1 MAPRMLIA
9 AIGGAT
15 GSGKTT
21 LAKHLGRI
29 IPSLLVF
36 QDDFAPPEDKV
47 PIDPRYGWQ
56 DWDDKAGAIE
66 WERQRE
72 VFKAIRETGQV
83 PPEHSSHD
91 HLNEQ
96 VPVEIRDETEQLWSE
111 RFAQLAERLGPDHPK
126 IVVTEGF
133 LILVDPETSR
143 EFDLQFFLRGDFATL
158 KQRRIDRQGYHTAEG
173 GFWQDPPGYWEKC
186 VWPAYLSAHA
196 PLFLNGDVEAGALD
210 PQQGIELF
218 ETRELSMDDMVNR
231 ACERIYARVQELAGV
246 AAVSNGH

>member
-1 MAPRMLIA
+1 RMLIA

-66 WERQRE
+66 WDRQRE
-72 VFKAIRETGQV
+72 VFHSIRESGQV

-96 VPVEIRDETEQLWSE
+96 VPVEIEDETERKW
-111 RFAQLAERLGPDHPK
+111 AERRVHADPRLSTRSK

-143 EFDLQFFLRGDFATL
+143 QFDLQFFLRGDYATL
-158 KQRRIDRQGYHTAEG
+158 KQRRIDRQGYVRVPSRLI
-173 GFWQDPPGYWEKC
+173 FSWLSQDPPGYWEKC

-196 PLFLNGDVEAGALD
+196 PLFVDGDVEKGAID
-210 PQQGIELF
+210 PQQ
-218 ETRELSMDDMVNR
+218 
-231 ACERIYARVQELAGV
+231 A
-246 AAVSNGH
+246 